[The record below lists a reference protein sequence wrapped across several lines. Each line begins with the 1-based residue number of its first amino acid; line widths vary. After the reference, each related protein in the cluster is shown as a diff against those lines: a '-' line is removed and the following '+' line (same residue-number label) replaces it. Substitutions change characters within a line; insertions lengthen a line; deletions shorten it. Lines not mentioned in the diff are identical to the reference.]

1 MTIRNKLTFVFVSI
15 TLVCIVS
22 LTVGVFHYAKK
33 YLEENTL
40 SQLEAIANIQKR
52 RVQNGIKYNFERL
65 NAVTN
70 RGQLKQSLKEYQ
82 QRKSAKYKTEIQK
95 TLQDANKSIP
105 DFENIL
111 ILNPQGTVIIATDS
125 NLEGS
130 DLSQKKYVIHSQ
142 VKANLFLRDNQYG
155 KLILAGPL
163 KLNGELIGSVI
174 IHANARSF
182 FTFSQDYTGMGDTGD
197 TMIAKQQHKDSVVIF
212 ASRHYISDNYHPLSL
227 KKENFSPSME
237 AALFGIEKTFRDT
250 VDIRGYPVLSVSR
263 FIPETGWAIIVN
275 KHQQEAFASIHLLAK
290 IILAIGLFMALIF
303 SLTIHYFSK
312 RITRNVVQLHQ
323 GIKVISKG
331 DLNFRLDVHSNDEIG
346 ELSMAFNHMMEKLRS
361 VTTSR
366 DELNGLTQ
374 ELKHLNQVKD
384 KFISMAAHDLRTPIS
399 VIKLNTDLY
408 LQGMYGP
415 MNDQQKK
422 SLQKIVKVTNQMLEL
437 VNNMLDINIIESG
450 KLELEIKKIELTD
463 YLNDFH
469 SSYKAFARSK
479 QIDWSMD
486 LTDDL
491 PDIYIDPNRF
501 NQVISNL
508 VTNAIKFSHPKTK
521 ICLKVDYSD
530 KFLNISIT
538 DEGIGISKEDQVK
551 LFKPF
556 VKLSNR
562 ATAGE
567 KSTGLGLVITKK
579 IVEAHGGKIKIKSDV
594 GKGTAVTIQLPI
606 IPAFAAMNNTTS
618 SKSEA
623 APDFQKKKTLTMRMF

>member
-1 MTIRNKLTFVFVSI
+1 MNWSQKLSFGRIWTGTVQIWASLIFAHMTIRNKLTFVFVSI

-227 KKENFSPSME
+227 KKE
-237 AALFGIEKTFRDT
+237 
-250 VDIRGYPVLSVSR
+250 
-263 FIPETGWAIIVN
+263 
-275 KHQQEAFASIHLLAK
+275 
-290 IILAIGLFMALIF
+290 
-303 SLTIHYFSK
+303 K
-312 RITRNVVQLHQ
+312 RR
-323 GIKVISKG
+323 K
-331 DLNFRLDVHSNDEIG
+331 
-346 ELSMAFNHMMEKLRS
+346 
-361 VTTSR
+361 
-366 DELNGLTQ
+366 
-374 ELKHLNQVKD
+374 
-384 KFISMAAHDLRTPIS
+384 
-399 VIKLNTDLY
+399 
-408 LQGMYGP
+408 
-415 MNDQQKK
+415 
-422 SLQKIVKVTNQMLEL
+422 
-437 VNNMLDINIIESG
+437 
-450 KLELEIKKIELTD
+450 
-463 YLNDFH
+463 
-469 SSYKAFARSK
+469 
-479 QIDWSMD
+479 
-486 LTDDL
+486 
-491 PDIYIDPNRF
+491 
-501 NQVISNL
+501 
-508 VTNAIKFSHPKTK
+508 
-521 ICLKVDYSD
+521 
-530 KFLNISIT
+530 
-538 DEGIGISKEDQVK
+538 
-551 LFKPF
+551 
-556 VKLSNR
+556 
-562 ATAGE
+562 
-567 KSTGLGLVITKK
+567 
-579 IVEAHGGKIKIKSDV
+579 
-594 GKGTAVTIQLPI
+594 
-606 IPAFAAMNNTTS
+606 
-618 SKSEA
+618 
-623 APDFQKKKTLTMRMF
+623 